1 MNDFSLSRAY
11 CNLQLPSRLVS
22 LPTLP
27 SQSRSPAIWH
37 LIISITHQTRVGRP
51 PVFVRVGAACPLPS
65 AHPPL
70 DPDSGPRGTAITLP
84 SPPGRPARK
93 PSVWSHVLTIIH
105 PAARCG
111 SAAAPD
117 LHLLITAAL
126 LSVSYYDHSL
136 SRGGTEC
143 LL

>member
-1 MNDFSLSRAY
+1 MNDFSPSRAY
-11 CNLQLPSRLVS
+11 CNLQPPSRLVS

-27 SQSRSPAIWH
+27 SHSRSPRDLASHYFNHPSNTW
-37 LIISITHQTRVGRP
+37 TVRP
-51 PVFVRVGAACPLPS
+51 CLSESARPAQCPSS
-65 AHPPL
+65 AG
-70 DPDSGPRGTAITLP
+70 SGPRGTAITLP
-84 SPPGRPARK
+84 SPPGRPAHEL
-93 PSVWSHVLTIIH
+93 SVWSHVLTIIH

-111 SAAAPD
+111 SAAAPS
-117 LHLLITAAL
+117 LHLFLTAPL